1 MRFVPAKVR
10 REKIQRR
17 TRRLNVIFM
26 KARPSE
32 EKCREF
38 VALQP
43 TTTQLNCGASEAIN
57 KAIEKEK
64 FLEVRV

>member
-1 MRFVPAKVR
+1 
-10 REKIQRR
+10 
-17 TRRLNVIFM
+17 M
-26 KARPSE
+26 KAKPSE

>member
-1 MRFVPAKVR
+1 
-10 REKIQRR
+10 
-17 TRRLNVIFM
+17 M

-43 TTTQLNCGASEAIN
+43 TTTLKLNCGASEAIN

>member
-1 MRFVPAKVR
+1 
-10 REKIQRR
+10 
-17 TRRLNVIFM
+17 M

-57 KAIEKEK
+57 KAFEKEK
-64 FLEVRV
+64 FMEVRVEDKNSRFLVATLTMCQEVKLVVKI